1 MSPDAQALAAA
12 LRSATRQAHHQL
24 DHHPLLAP
32 LLRADL
38 TLAQYRQ
45 VLLAM
50 AWVHTPLQSALRIAL
65 KRLGLAYPLSDRAAW
80 LAEDF
85 AWLGGDARSELAGLA
100 PWPVPDLATPAA
112 IVGALYVI
120 EGSTLGGKVIAR
132 QLAAHLGLNA
142 AKGARFFHGHGAATE
157 AHWGE
162 FWQFAA
168 VNCPPAEMSN
178 CCAAAID
185 LFARFESGLSTVLL
199 FMNKVSADISPRK
212 N

>member
-1 MSPDAQALAAA
+1 M
-12 LRSATRQAHHQL
+12 
-24 DHHPLLAP
+24 
-32 LLRADL
+32 
-38 TLAQYRQ
+38 
-45 VLLAM
+45 
-50 AWVHTPLQSALRIAL
+50 
-65 KRLGLAYPLSDRAAW
+65 
-80 LAEDF
+80 
-85 AWLGGDARSELAGLA
+85 
-100 PWPVPDLATPAA
+100 PDLATPAA

-168 VNCPPAEMSN
+168 VNCPHNEMSN

-199 FMNKVSADISPRK
+199 FMNKASPDISPRK